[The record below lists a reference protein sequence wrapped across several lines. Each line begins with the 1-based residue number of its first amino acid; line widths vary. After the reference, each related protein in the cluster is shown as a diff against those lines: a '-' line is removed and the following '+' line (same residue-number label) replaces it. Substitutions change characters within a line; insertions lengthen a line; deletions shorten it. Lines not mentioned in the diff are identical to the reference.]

1 EAELVVVKQTLN
13 SNGNGTA
20 ALLQVADLRTY
31 FFTKYGTVRAVDGV
45 SFSMRPGE
53 VLGLVGESGSG
64 KSVTAASILRLIQR
78 PGRIL
83 SGEILFEGRNLLTL
97 SESQMREHRGQDITM
112 ILQDPLTSLNPV
124 FQIGS
129 QVGEPLQQ
137 HQHAGGNAL
146 RDKIV
151 AL

>member
-1 EAELVVVKQTLN
+1 NQKLS

-20 ALLQVADLRTY
+20 SLLQVEDLRTY

-45 SFSMRPGE
+45 SFSIQPGE

-83 SGEILFEGRNLLTL
+83 SGEILFAGENLLTL

-112 ILQDPLTSLNPV
+112 ILQDPLTSLN
-124 FQIGS
+124 
-129 QVGEPLQQ
+129 
-137 HQHAGGNAL
+137 
-146 RDKIV
+146 
-151 AL
+151 